1 MISPFELPCVRC
13 GRVTHLDSVTL
24 LCTTI
29 PEEGEPQPKP
39 LCELVTCHEWSLYY
53 WTENLDVTDDL
64 EDAA

>member
-1 MISPFELPCVRC
+1 MRTLFLLPCVRC
-13 GRVTHLDSVTL
+13 GRVAYLNSATL
-24 LCTTI
+24 LCMTI
-29 PEEGEPQPKP
+29 PEEGEPQPQP